1 MFVVMHS
8 KRTYFQNKG
17 RIILFESEQE
27 ASNFIN
33 MFLQYSVNELAQEG
47 RNEEIM
53 QAPMLIMQTCRI
65 VPVDFDIENVECGV
79 VWMKELFEEVER

>member
-27 ASNFIN
+27 ASDFIN
-33 MFLQYSVNELAQEG
+33 MFLQYSVNELAQEN
-47 RNEEIM
+47 RAAEAM
-53 QAPMLIMQTCRI
+53 QAPMLIMSTCKI
-65 VPVDFDIENVECGV
+65 VPVDFNIENVECGV
-79 VWMKELFEEVER
+79 VWMRELFEEVER